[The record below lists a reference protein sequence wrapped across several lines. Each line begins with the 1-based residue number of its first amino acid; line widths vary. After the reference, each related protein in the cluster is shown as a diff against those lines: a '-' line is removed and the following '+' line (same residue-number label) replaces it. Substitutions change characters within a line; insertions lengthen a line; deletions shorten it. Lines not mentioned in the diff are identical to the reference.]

1 MNGLNVNG
9 TLISFQKK
17 RFLTKRNTEN
27 QVSKVITKLKPVVF
41 TNENNPFI
49 KEKNIKVNKNIC
61 FADKVIDVFLK
72 EDIVLISK
80 DEYVKILELITIK
93 VN

>member
-1 MNGLNVNG
+1 MNELNVNG

-49 KEKNIKVNKNIC
+49 KVNKNIC

-80 DEYVKILELITIK
+80 DEYVKLLELITLK